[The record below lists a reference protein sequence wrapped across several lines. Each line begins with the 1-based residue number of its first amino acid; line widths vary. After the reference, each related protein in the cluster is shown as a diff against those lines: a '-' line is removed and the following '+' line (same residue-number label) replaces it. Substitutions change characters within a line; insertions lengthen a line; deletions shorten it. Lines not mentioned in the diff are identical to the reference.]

1 MGNLTLRG
9 FVRKDHPMFSGGPEI
24 FSRPESRQ
32 SSTSTPEGTTGET
45 QEGNSAAN
53 PEQLP
58 EDQDPAV
65 GQRWLGQMLH
75 NNEVM
80 SGKKSRR

>member
-1 MGNLTLRG
+1 
-9 FVRKDHPMFSGGPEI
+9 
-24 FSRPESRQ
+24 
-32 SSTSTPEGTTGET
+32 
-45 QEGNSAAN
+45 
-53 PEQLP
+53 LP